1 MYAQECA
8 HVEKFEHWARTRH
21 VRPTRLAPLWH
32 VAGWALG
39 AGTALLGSQEA
50 MACTAAVEHV
60 IDQHYRDQI
69 QQLGSCEPQLSSF
82 LEDCRQDE
90 IAH

>member
-1 MYAQECA
+1 MRDSCTFCAPGEGDHCVQLITHMYAQECA

-21 VRPTRLAPLWH
+21 VRPTLWH

-39 AGTALLGSQEA
+39 AGTALLGSQAA

-69 QQLGSCEPQLSSF
+69 Q
-82 LEDCRQDE
+82 
-90 IAH
+90 